1 MEQGKKTAGLH
12 RHMDYS
18 DWNFISGKSE
28 MLGVL
33 MNSKQQNS
41 AVAILAP
48 SIASDMFITAVDD
61 ILLEDGKTIIVFKQY
76 DMTGYILPSTKV
88 ALDDLESVC
97 PFSSEFRNPYLEN
110 YEKNRSWYF

>member
-1 MEQGKKTAGLH
+1 
-12 RHMDYS
+12 MDYS

-41 AVAILAP
+41 SVAILAP

-61 ILLEDGKTIIVFKQY
+61 ILLEDGKTIIIFKQY